1 MMLIL
6 STNDIRRLSPGCRN
20 ELVALMMSSG
30 PDELEPDELMSTDSL
45 GDDAAH
51 SDAAPTADDVLE
63 EKSVVDLSVDEAN
76 DLLANI
82 RDKSKE
88 TLKRFASGKP
98 VALGSLIGSE
108 GEYRDY
114 SELKRSFVGAVNRRL
129 RTVSGVRNAVLFSS
143 DRDKTRIKT
152 TPKTA
157 LSLRCVFNLPEP
169 LPEFEFVDAEGRSV
183 DADHESCLE
192 LKSRLSEA
200 WANFVGRPNDAS
212 ADGWPVRVLTHFA
225 NADFEPFIGSV
236 VAWDENSSEETFE
249 FRRISAPF
257 NVIRN
262 TFDAAGPH
270 RDELF
275 FGLNSEAKVMARPV
289 F

>member
-1 MMLIL
+1 MFVL
-6 STNDIRRLSPGCRN
+6 SGNDIRRLSPNCRN
-20 ELVALMMSSG
+20 ELMALMMSSEAE
-30 PDELEPDELMSTDSL
+30 DLDSDELMTVESL
-45 GDDAAH
+45 
-51 SDAAPTADDVLE
+51 SDEPTREGATPTADDVLE
-63 EKSVVDLSVDEAN
+63 EKSVVDLSVDEAH

-157 LSLRCVFNLPEP
+157 LSLRCVFDLPEP
-169 LPEFEFVDAEGRSV
+169 LPEFEFVDAEGRSI
-183 DADHESCLE
+183 DADHETCLE
-192 LKSRLSEA
+192 LKARLTEA
-200 WANFVGRPNDAS
+200 WTNFVGRPNDAS
-212 ADGWPVRVLTHFA
+212 VDGWPVRVLTHFA
-225 NADFEPFIGSV
+225 NADFEPFIGTV
-236 VAWDENSSEETFE
+236 VAWDENSAEETFE
-249 FRRISAPF
+249 FHRVPDPF
-257 NVIRN
+257 TVIRN

-275 FGLNSEAKVMARPV
+275 FGLNSDAKVMARPA